1 MTSVRALVTTSVAG
15 LLAACALV
23 AAPPLAEARSL
34 TDAEAENAARMA
46 VAPEPVVDVLCF
58 RASTR
63 RGKPEKRRALCLVGR
78 PGPEGLVC
86 DSVVEVTVPRARYGA
101 ISTDVVRLNV
111 CMPPHDR
118 SKKLQ
123 QADPP
128 GQCGADVADSAE
140 GRERHD
146 DNDPGSRLAGPGPS
160 ARFNWRLRPVVAL
173 VVAGLPTRRAA
184 DRMPPTL
191 SQARDHHQR
200 RHRPRC
206 PEGHR
211 RPNPPLPRR

>member
-23 AAPPLAEARSL
+23 AAAPLAEARSL

-118 SKKLQ
+118 SKNCSKPILP
-123 QADPP
+123 ANVAPMWRIPP
-128 GQCGADVADSAE
+128 RG
-140 GRERHD
+140 
-146 DNDPGSRLAGPGPS
+146 GSVTMTMTRAPDLRGPGH
-160 ARFNWRLRPVVAL
+160 LR
-173 VVAGLPTRRAA
+173 GSTG
-184 DRMPPTL
+184 D
-191 SQARDHHQR
+191 
-200 RHRPRC
+200 
-206 PEGHR
+206 
-211 RPNPPLPRR
+211 